1 MKKLLAFAAAI
12 STGAALQAQRLEG
25 TVQNAQ
31 NGQALPQANVRLAE
45 QNTGTATDNAGKF
58 SLALPLAPRYILVV
72 SHLGFKPYRDTLRVP
87 VGVER
92 RLQVRLQPRRDELAA
107 ATVRAVQTREEAPIA
122 QTNLDPKAIKRVYT
136 GQDAPFVLSQ
146 QVPNL
151 ITHSEAGT
159 GFSNYGGMRL
169 RGLDQS
175 RLNITFN
182 GVPLND
188 MLDQGVFFSN
198 FTDIMN
204 SVGRVQVQRG
214 VGFSTNGS
222 ASFGGSINFQ
232 GPDIWQEKPS
242 AELQFNASS
251 FATGISGPT
260 QNMVNPGLPVP
271 SKAPALGQLN
281 TFRGSAEFKSGVID
295 DKFAFYGRMSNFTS
309 EGYRYHSGTE
319 SWSMFLSGGYR
330 GEKDLLTFTVF
341 NGRSRS
347 QLAYTPVPLPLIEAD
362 PRTNQNF
369 EQDRDNFGQQLAQL
383 RYTREI
389 SPHLH
394 STTSLYYGGAGGD
407 FPFGL
412 ADSTGQFSGQINYP
426 LTNRHFGVFSNLL
439 YEENELRLRGG
450 IHAYTFKREN
460 WETLLPDNV
469 NRIYSDST
477 RKNEM
482 SAFVNAAYTLG
493 RFTLQG
499 DVQLRHSTI
508 QFFGDRRFLA
518 TGTRLPQYRYTFVN
532 PKIGINYQVSPALQA
547 YASFGR
553 TGREPTKFDLWGG
566 VTRLDSSNLAQVQ
579 NPDATVQPEYVNDLE
594 AGIRYRRGPLQAQ
607 ANFFW
612 MAFEDK
618 IEPIGERIAFV
629 QLRKNVAQSTR
640 AGLEI
645 SSSWRPAHGFYLE
658 GMGAFNYARI
668 ARYAPENSA
677 QNEVYENVHPALTP
691 TWQGRLT
698 AGYQTRQGLAA
709 ELTGQYLDRTFLS
722 PTNEVGFTVPSSLV
736 AHARVSWNFWKQST
750 LALRVQNL
758 FDALYYTYGEV
769 SSYGGADVPAYY
781 VQPPRNV
788 NLMLTLRF

>member
-1 MKKLLAFAAAI
+1 MKKLLAFAAVI
-12 STGAALQAQRLEG
+12 CTGAALQAQRLEG

-31 NGQALPQANVRLAE
+31 NGQALPQANVRLAK
-45 QNTGTATDNAGKF
+45 QKTGTATNEEGKF
-58 SLALPLAPRYILVV
+58 SLALPSAPRYILVI

-87 VGVER
+87 KGEKR
-92 RLQVRLQPRRDELAA
+92 SLQVRLQPRRDELTT

-122 QTNLDPKAIKRVYT
+122 QTNLDQKAIKRVYT

-151 ITHSEAGT
+151 VTHSEAGT

-232 GPDIWQEKPS
+232 GPDIWQDEPS
-242 AELQFNASS
+242 AELQFNAAT
-251 FATGISGPT
+251 FATGLSRPT
-260 QNMVNPGLPVP
+260 RNPVNPGLPIAP
-271 SKAPALGQLN
+271 NDPALGELN

-295 DKFAFYGRMSNFTS
+295 DKFAFYGRMSNFSS

-369 EQDRDNFGQQLAQL
+369 EQDRDNFGQQLVQL
-383 RYTREI
+383 RYTRELRE
-389 SPHLH
+389 HLH

-412 ADSTGQFSGQINYP
+412 ADSTGQFTGQINYP
-426 LTNRHFGVFSNLL
+426 LTNRHFGAFSNLL
-439 YEENELRLRGG
+439 YEEDNLRLRGG
-450 IHAYTFKREN
+450 LHGYTFKREN

-477 RKNEM
+477 RKNEI
-482 SAFVNAAYTLG
+482 SAFANAAYTLG

-508 QFFGDRRFLA
+508 QFYGDRRFLA
-518 TGTRLPQYRYTFVN
+518 TGTHLPQYRYSFLN
-532 PKIGINYQVSPALQA
+532 PKLGLTYQASPKLQV

-566 VTRLDSSNLAQVQ
+566 VTRLDSNNLAQVQ
-579 NPDATVQPEYVNDLE
+579 NPDAAVQPEYVNDLE
-594 AGIRYRRGPLQAQ
+594 AGVRYRRGPLQAQ

-612 MAFEDK
+612 MAFRNK

-629 QLRKNVAQSTR
+629 QLRKNVDQSTR
-640 AGLEI
+640 TGLEV
-645 SSSWRPAHGFYLE
+645 SGSWRPAHGFYLE

-668 ARYAPENSA
+668 ARYAPENDA
-677 QNEVYENVHPALTP
+677 QSEVYKNVQPALTP

-698 AGYQTRQGLAA
+698 AGYQTRQGLSA
-709 ELTGQYLDRTFLS
+709 EITGQYLDRSFLS
-722 PTNEVGFTVPSSLV
+722 PTNQAGLTVPSSLV
-736 AHARVSWNFWKQST
+736 AHARVSWNFWKKST

-769 SSYGGADVPAYY
+769 AFRNSEKVPAYY
-781 VQPPRNV
+781 VQPPRNL

>member
-45 QNTGTATDNAGKF
+45 QKTGTATDEAGKF
-58 SLALPLAPRYILVV
+58 SLALPPAQRYILVV

-87 VGVER
+87 EGEVR
-92 RLQVRLQPRRDELAA
+92 RIQVRLQPQRDELTA

-122 QTNLDPKAIKRVYT
+122 QTNLSAREIKRVYT
-136 GQDAPFVLSQ
+136 GQDAPFVLSR

-169 RGLDQS
+169 RGMDQS

-204 SVGRVQVQRG
+204 SVGHVQVQRG

-232 GPDIWQEKPS
+232 GPDIWQETAS
-242 AELQFNASS
+242 AELQLNASS

-260 QNMVNPGLPVP
+260 QNGVNPGLPTP
-271 SKAPALGQLN
+271 SNAPALGQLN
-281 TFRGSAEFKSGVID
+281 TFRGSAEFKTGILQ
-295 DKFAFYGRMSNFTS
+295 DKFALYGRMSNFSS

-330 GEKDLLTFTVF
+330 GEKDLLTFTLF

-347 QLAYTPVPLPLIEAD
+347 QLAYTPVPLPLIKAD
-362 PRTNQNF
+362 PRTNVNF
-369 EQDRDNFGQQLAQL
+369 AQDRDNFGQQMIQL
-383 RYTREI
+383 RYTRQLN
-389 SPHLH
+389 PHLH

-426 LTNRHFGVFSNLL
+426 LTNRHYGAFSNLL
-439 YEENELRLRGG
+439 YEKNRLRLRGG
-450 IHAYTFKREN
+450 LHAYTFKREN

-477 RKNEM
+477 RKNEV

-493 RFTLQG
+493 RFTVQS
-499 DVQLRHSTI
+499 DVQVRHSTI
-508 QFFGDRRFLA
+508 QFFGDHRFLA
-518 TGTRLPQYRYTFVN
+518 SGTHLPQYRYTFVN
-532 PKIGINYQVSPALQA
+532 PKIGFNYQASRALQV

-566 VTRLDSSNLAQVQ
+566 VTRLDSNNLAQVQ
-579 NPDATVQPEYVNDLE
+579 NPDAAVQPEYVNDLE
-594 AGIRYRRGPLQAQ
+594 AGGRYQKGAFRTQL
-607 ANFFW
+607 NFYW
-612 MAFEDK
+612 MDFRNK

-640 AGLEI
+640 AGVEL
-645 SSSWRPAHGFYLE
+645 SASWRPEKGFYLE
-658 GMGAFNYARI
+658 AMGAYNYARI
-668 ARYAPENSA
+668 ARYAPENTG
-677 QNEVYENVHPALTP
+677 QNEVYTDVRPALTP
-691 TWQGRLT
+691 NWQGQLT
-698 AGYQTRQGLAA
+698 AGYRTAKGLTA
-709 ELTGQYLDRTFLS
+709 ELTGSYLSRTFLS
-722 PTNEVGFTVPSSLV
+722 PINDPELTVPASFV
-736 AHARVSWNFWKQST
+736 AHGRVSWNFWKENT
-750 LALRVQNL
+750 LALRVQNI

-769 SSYGGADVPAYY
+769 VTFRGEATPAYY
-781 VQPPRNV
+781 VQPPRHI